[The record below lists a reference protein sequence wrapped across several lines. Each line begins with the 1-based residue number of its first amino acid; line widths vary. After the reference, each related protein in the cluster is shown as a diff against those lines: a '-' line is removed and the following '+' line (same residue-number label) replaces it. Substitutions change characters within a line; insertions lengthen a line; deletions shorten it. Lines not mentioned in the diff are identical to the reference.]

1 MINILLC
8 ILSSA
13 LIFILFKLIDK
24 FKAFTF
30 QSIIINYLVA
40 FVLGLSLSSDWVN
53 LPQVYEKSWFSL
65 SLILG
70 ILFIVTFFF
79 IGVSS
84 QKAGI
89 SITTVACK
97 MSVIVPVAFSIL
109 FYSEVVTSVKL
120 LGLGVALLAL
130 LLTIWR
136 KPEKKQEV
144 FIVFLPLILFI
155 GIGVIDTLVKYAQ
168 QDYVKDDVSFFTAV
182 SFGVS
187 LMAGLIA
194 GVIRK
199 NFLKGFRNIPT
210 VIFGAMLGMANFGS
224 VYFMINALNKSGL
237 ESSVVFGL
245 NNIGIV
251 TISVFI
257 GLIFF
262 KEKLKIIN
270 WIGILLSIIAI
281 WLLMG
286 MHGV

>member
-8 ILSSA
+8 ILSST
-13 LIFILFKLIDK
+13 LIFILFKLIDR

-40 FVLGLSLSSDWVN
+40 FILGLSISSDWGN
-53 LPQVYEKSWFSL
+53 LSQVHEKSWFIL

-109 FYSEVVTSVKL
+109 FYSEAVTSFKII
-120 LGLGVALLAL
+120 GLVVSLVAL

-136 KPEKKQEV
+136 KPEKKQDLFV
-144 FIVFLPLILFI
+144 VILPFILFI

-168 QDYVKDDVSFFTAV
+168 QDYVKNDVSFFTAV

-187 LMAGLIA
+187 LIAGLIA
-194 GVIRK
+194 GFTRK
-199 NFLKGFRNIPT
+199 NFLKGFQNFSTIT
-210 VIFGAMLGMANFGS
+210 LGIMLGMANFGS

-237 ESSVVFGL
+237 ESSVVFGI

-251 TISVFI
+251 TISVFV

-262 KEKLKIIN
+262 KEKLKFIN
-270 WIGILLSIIAI
+270 WSGVFLSIIAI

-286 MHGV
+286 MHGF

>member
-8 ILSSA
+8 ILSST
-13 LIFILFKLIDK
+13 LIFILFKLIDR

-40 FVLGLSLSSDWVN
+40 FILGLSISSDWGN
-53 LPQVYEKSWFSL
+53 LPHVYEKSWFIL

-79 IGVSS
+79 IGISS

-109 FYSEVVTSVKL
+109 FYSEAVTSFKII
-120 LGLGVALLAL
+120 GLVVSLVAL

-136 KPEKKQEV
+136 KPEKKQDLFV
-144 FIVFLPLILFI
+144 VILPFILFI

-168 QDYVKDDVSFFTAV
+168 QDYVKNDVSFFTAV

-187 LMAGLIA
+187 LIAGLIA
-194 GVIRK
+194 GFTRK
-199 NFLKGFRNIPT
+199 NFLKGFQNFSTIT
-210 VIFGAMLGMANFGS
+210 LGIMLGMANFGS

-237 ESSVVFGL
+237 ESSVVFGI

-251 TISVFI
+251 TISVFV

-262 KEKLKIIN
+262 KEKLKFIN
-270 WIGILLSIIAI
+270 WSGVFLSIIAI

-286 MHGV
+286 MHGF

>member
-8 ILSSA
+8 ILSST

-40 FVLGLSLSSDWVN
+40 FVLGLSISSNWEN
-53 LPQVYEKSWFSL
+53 LPHVYEKSWFIL

-79 IGVSS
+79 IGISS

-109 FYSEVVTSVKL
+109 FYSEVVTSLKI
-120 LGLGVALLAL
+120 LGLIVSLVALF
-130 LLTIWR
+130 LTIWR
-136 KPEKKQEV
+136 KPEKKQDIFV
-144 FIVFLPLILFI
+144 VILPFILFI

-168 QDYVKDDVSFFTAV
+168 QDYVKNDVSFFTAI

-187 LMAGLIA
+187 LLTGLIF
-194 GVIRK
+194 GLTRK
-199 NFLKGFRNIPT
+199 NFLKEFKNIPT
-210 VIFGAMLGMANFGS
+210 LLLGIMLGMANFGS

-237 ESSVVFGL
+237 ESSVVFGI

-251 TISVFI
+251 TISVFV
-257 GLIFF
+257 GLLFF
-262 KEKLKIIN
+262 KEKLKFIN
-270 WIGILLSIIAI
+270 WSGVFLSIIAI

-286 MHGV
+286 MHGI

>member
-8 ILSSA
+8 ILSST

-24 FKAFTF
+24 FKAHTF
-30 QSIIINYLVA
+30 QSIIINYFVA
-40 FVLGLSLSSDWVN
+40 FVLGLSISSNWVN
-53 LPQVYEKSWFSL
+53 LTSAYEKSWFTL
-65 SLILG
+65 AIILG

-79 IGVSS
+79 IGISS

-97 MSVIVPVAFSIL
+97 MSVIVPITFSIL
-109 FYSEVVTSVKL
+109 YYSETVTNLKL
-120 LGLGVALLAL
+120 LGLTVALFAL
-130 LLTIWR
+130 ILTIWK

-144 FIVFLPLILFI
+144 FIIILPFILFA

-168 QDYVKDDVSFFTAV
+168 QDYVKDEVSYFTAI

-187 LMAGLIA
+187 LLAGLTF
-194 GVIRK
+194 GLTRK
-199 NFLKGFRNIPT
+199 NFIKEFKNIPT
-210 VIFGAMLGMANFGS
+210 ILLGILLGIANFGS
-224 VYFMINALNKSGL
+224 VYFMMNALNKSGF

-251 TISVFI
+251 SISVFV
-257 GLIFF
+257 GLLLF
-262 KEKLKIIN
+262 KEKFKLVN
-270 WIGILLSIIAI
+270 WIGIVLSIVAI

-286 MHGV
+286 MHGA

>member
-1 MINILLC
+1 MINILFC

-24 FKAFTF
+24 FKAYTF

-53 LPQVYEKSWFSL
+53 LPQVYEKSWFVL
-65 SLILG
+65 ALILG

-144 FIVFLPLILFI
+144 FLMFLPLILFV

-168 QDYVKDDVSFFTAV
+168 QDYVKNDVSFFTAI

-187 LMAGLIA
+187 LIAGLIA
-194 GVIRK
+194 GITRK

-210 VIFGAMLGMANFGS
+210 VVFGIMLGMANFGS

>member
-53 LPQVYEKSWFSL
+53 LPHVYEKSWFVL

-144 FIVFLPLILFI
+144 FLMFLPLILFV

-168 QDYVKDDVSFFTAV
+168 QDYVKNDVSFFTAI

-187 LMAGLIA
+187 LIAGLIA
-194 GVIRK
+194 GFTKK
-199 NFLKGFRNIPT
+199 NFFKGFRNSPT
-210 VIFGAMLGMANFGS
+210 VIFGIMLGMANFGS